1 MSQSSSSARRP
12 RRRRTNM
19 SEDFEAFVRQ
29 NDFACWCGE
38 RSATVFCRQ
47 NFRRR
52 FAALKCLACGTH
64 RILPK
69 AIHDQAQAEQLYNDE
84 HHTRAALSPKF
95 VERNVATILRRID
108 RLGIRFRPGMTVIDV
123 GCSEGLLVETIRRK
137 WNCRV
142 FGVDVDERT
151 IASARTK
158 FPEVTFLC
166 GLAHGQMR
174 SLPKADVV
182 IASAILEHV
191 TDPPQFVSGLAELL
205 QPGGVLFILTPNARS
220 FHYWVARS
228 WWRELLSVGEHIF
241 LFTPA
246 SLELLARRCSLEVV
260 KTITDYDAL
269 LPPRL
274 PGSFREVALWGWTL
288 TRFVVKAICMNVPH
302 GKSGDILC
310 AALRKS
316 APQGQPAAPRRG

>member
-1 MSQSSSSARRP
+1 M
-12 RRRRTNM
+12 N
-19 SEDFEAFVRQ
+19 EDFEAFVRQ

-38 RSATVFCRQ
+38 RSATLFCRQ
-47 NFRRR
+47 TFRRR
-52 FAALKCLACGTH
+52 FAALKCLACGTQ
-64 RILPK
+64 RIVPK

-84 HHTRAALSPKF
+84 HHTRASLASKF
-95 VERNVATILRRID
+95 VEGNAARILRRID
-108 RLGIRFRPGMTVIDV
+108 RLGIRFRPEMTVIDV

-137 WNCRV
+137 WNCRA

-151 IASARTK
+151 IATARTK

-166 GLAHGQMR
+166 GLAQGLMS

-191 TDPPQFVSGLAELL
+191 TDPPHFLSGLAELL
-205 QPGGVLFILTPNARS
+205 QPGGVLFILIPNAQS
-220 FHYWVARS
+220 LHYWVARS
-228 WWRELLSVGEHIF
+228 WWRELLSLGEHIY

-246 SLELLARRCSLEVV
+246 SLELLARRCGLEVV
-260 KTITDYDAL
+260 RTITDYDGLL
-269 LPPRL
+269 LPGL
-274 PGSFREVALWGWTL
+274 PGSFREMALWAWTI

-310 AALRKS
+310 AELRQS
-316 APQGQPAAPRRG
+316 APERQPAVPRRK

>member
-1 MSQSSSSARRP
+1 MAGRLWHGS
-12 RRRRTNM
+12 TKMN
-19 SEDFEAFVRQ
+19 ENFEAFVRK

-52 FAALKCLACGTH
+52 FAALKCVACGTQ

-69 AIHDQAQAEQLYNDE
+69 AIHDQAQAQQLYNDE
-84 HHTRAALSPKF
+84 QHTRAALSSEF
-95 VERNVATILRRID
+95 VEGNAATILRRID
-108 RLGIRFRPGMTVIDV
+108 RLGIHFRPEMTVIDV

-166 GLAHGQMR
+166 GLAQGQMA

-191 TDPPQFVSGLAELL
+191 TDPTQFVTGLAGLL
-205 QPGGVLFILTPNARS
+205 KPGGVLFILIPNAHS
-220 FHYWVARS
+220 LHYRIARS

-241 LFTPA
+241 LFTPG
-246 SLELLARRCSLEVV
+246 SLELLAQRCGLEVV
-260 KTITDYDAL
+260 KTITDYDRL
-269 LPPRL
+269 LTPRL
-274 PGSFREVALWGWTL
+274 PGSFREAAIWIWTV
-288 TRFVVKAICMNVPH
+288 TRFVVKAICMNVPR

-310 AALRKS
+310 AVLRKP
-316 APQGQPAAPRRG
+316 AAQGQPAARRSN

>member
-1 MSQSSSSARRP
+1 M
-12 RRRRTNM
+12 N
-19 SEDFEAFVRQ
+19 EDFEAFVRQ

-38 RSATVFCRQ
+38 RSATVFCCQ

-52 FAALKCLACGTH
+52 FAALKCLACGTQ

-69 AIHDQAQAEQLYNDE
+69 AIRDQAQAEQLYNDE
-84 HHTRAALSPKF
+84 QHTRAALSTKF
-95 VERNVATILRRID
+95 VEGNAATILRRID
-108 RLGIRFRPGMTVIDV
+108 RLGIRFRPEMTVIDV
-123 GCSEGLLVETIRRK
+123 GCSEGLLLETIRRK

-158 FPEVTFLC
+158 FPKITFLC
-166 GLAHGQMR
+166 GLAQSQML

-191 TDPPQFVSGLAELL
+191 TDPPQFLSGLAELL
-205 QPGGVLFILTPNARS
+205 QPDGLLFILVPNAQS
-220 FHYWVARS
+220 LHYWVARS
-228 WWRELLSVGEHIF
+228 WWRELLSLGEHIF

-246 SLELLARRCSLEVV
+246 SLELLARRCGLEVE
-260 KTITDYDAL
+260 KTITGYDSLL
-269 LPPRL
+269 LPGL
-274 PGSFREVALWGWTL
+274 PGSFRGAALWVWTL
-288 TRFVVKAICMNVPH
+288 TRFVVKALCMNIPH

-316 APQGQPAAPRRG
+316 APEIQPAAPRRD